1 MTPEAPK
8 ANEVPIVNGYEKL
21 VKGGVA
27 IVERRSLMEKIREE
41 ASRRV
46 VADMRGKFGLE
57 EFYDKLAEVG
67 IVVWL
72 EFFPQICLEMMEV
85 NREKWRILNEMGN
98 TGAFTGTAGWSAD
111 GNFKFKWEFTP
122 EFYFFMRNYVYSGFF
137 DKSEQKIC
145 DGFMR
150 QIMRGSDPIPT
161 LMWVKQ
167 RYGSN
172 QQGRAVVSGGGR

>member
-1 MTPEAPK
+1 MDPD
-8 ANEVPIVNGYEKL
+8 VPLVNGYEKL

-27 IVERRSLMEKIREE
+27 IVERQSLMVQIREE

-46 VADMRGKFGLE
+46 VAEQRGKFGLE

-72 EFFPQICLEMMEV
+72 EFFPRICQEMVQV
-85 NREKWRILNEMGN
+85 NHEKMKILNEMGN
-98 TGAFTGTAGWSAD
+98 KGKFTDSVGWSAD
-111 GNFKFKWEFTP
+111 GKFKFKWEFTP
-122 EFYFFMRNYVYSGFF
+122 EFFFFMRNYVYSGFF
-137 DKSEQKIC
+137 DKEEQKIC
-145 DGFMR
+145 DSFMR

-172 QQGRAVVSGGGR
+172 HQGIKVVSGGGR